1 MIPEASLWIFAC
13 VHNSMTLVAQ
23 HFVDISMTAALE
35 HLSSSA
41 GSGTR
46 VDSAVCCKPA
56 FFHISVDIIL
66 LWEMSPFRESINMP
80 AVCSEHNVLLLL

>member
-1 MIPEASLWIFAC
+1 MIPEASLWMFAC
-13 VHNSMTLVAQ
+13 VHIGLPNSMTLVAQ
-23 HFVDISMTAALE
+23 HFVDIPMTASLE
-35 HLSSSA
+35 NVSSCRPIYA

-46 VDSAVCCKPA
+46 VDSVCCKRA

-80 AVCSEHNVLLLL
+80 AV